1 MRYGSIARKMFKVR
15 WGLHNRGLVEDH
27 HVIPRQHARHPTVER
42 FDYDV
47 NASSN
52 IVMLPTRHGK
62 ETLRVRED
70 RLVHTGKHVE
80 YNTYVG
86 EMLDVIQT
94 KRDLEVFV
102 DFLKVGCR
110 YRPQD
115 IPWN

>member
-1 MRYGSIARKMFKVR
+1 
-15 WGLHNRGLVEDH
+15 
-27 HVIPRQHARHPTVER
+27 VIPKQHAKHLTVKR

-52 IVMLPTRHGK
+52 IVMLPTRYGK
-62 ETLRVRED
+62 EVLQVRED
-70 RLVHTGKHVE
+70 RLVHAGKHE
-80 YNTYVG
+80 RYNAYVG
-86 EMLDVIQT
+86 DMLDIIQT
-94 KRDLEVFV
+94 KDDLDVFV

>member
-27 HVIPRQHARHPTVER
+27 HVIPRQHARHPTVKR
-42 FDYDV
+42 FDYDM

>member
-1 MRYGSIARKMFKVR
+1 
-15 WGLHNRGLVEDH
+15 
-27 HVIPRQHARHPTVER
+27 VIPKQHAKHLTVKR

-52 IVMLPTRHGK
+52 IVMLPTRYGK
-62 ETLRVRED
+62 EVLHVRED
-70 RLVHTGKHVE
+70 RLVHAGKHE
-80 YNTYVG
+80 RYNAYVG
-86 EMLDVIQT
+86 DMLDIIQS
-94 KRDLEVFV
+94 KDDLDVFV

>member
-1 MRYGSIARKMFKVR
+1 MRYGSVARKMFKVR
-15 WGLHNRGLVEDH
+15 WGLHNKGLVEDH
-27 HVIPRQHARHPTVER
+27 HVIPKQHAKHLTVKR

-52 IVMLPTRHGK
+52 IVMLPTRYGK
-62 ETLRVRED
+62 EVLQVRED
-70 RLVHTGKHVE
+70 RLVHAGKHE
-80 YNTYVG
+80 RYNAYVG
-86 EMLDVIQT
+86 DMLDIIQT
-94 KRDLEVFV
+94 KDDLDVFV